1 MCVTGVI
8 QMPGF
13 DGTGPVGRGARTGRG
28 MGRCPPVGTV
38 APEEGAAAGSQ
49 ESVPPA
55 PAYQFGMGG
64 GFGMGRGR
72 GGRGRGCGR
81 GFGRR

>member
-1 MCVTGVI
+1 
-8 QMPGF
+8 MPGF
-13 DGTGPVGRGARTGRG
+13 NGTGPAGYGARTGRG

-38 APEEGAAAGSQ
+38 APEVGAAAGSQ
-49 ESVPPA
+49 GTVPPA
-55 PAYQFGMGG
+55 TDYQFGMGG

-72 GGRGRGCGR
+72 RAGGRGMGR